1 MLPQKILAGVI
12 LIFSAFVLSPKLVW
26 GRTVY
31 QEEISSQSNR
41 MTEIKVWSGY
51 GLNINFIPTGEVIKK
66 VWLDDPSRITLTS
79 DGQLCKQGTGQQCTN
94 QGATVIHLKQI
105 NEIEFPNIPQ
115 SRTGATLL
123 TVITQG
129 ESGRNLY
136 QFKVKPAFGEP
147 EYATVDVK
155 PLPPMESPLDSTT
168 PAPTPISNS
177 FKDSNAL
184 ANGLYSGLQ
193 VATRA
198 GAIKPESQQ
207 WKKVNYLIS
216 LLRDG
221 MNLEK
226 ATTRSKIP
234 MSLFHQLLDWGKES

>member
-1 MLPQKILAGVI
+1 MLKQLGSS
-12 LIFSAFVLSPKLVW
+12 LLVLSVSLTFPALASA
-26 GRTVY
+26 RTVY
-31 QEEISSQSNR
+31 KEQVASTSNR
-41 MTEIKVWSGY
+41 MTQIKVWPGY

-79 DGQLCKQGTGQQCTN
+79 DGQLCKQGTGQECTN

-105 NEIEFPNIPQ
+105 KEIEFPNIPQ

-155 PLPPMESPLDSTT
+155 PLPPTESPLDSTT

-177 FKDSNAL
+177 FKDSDAL
-184 ANGLYSGLQ
+184 ANSLYSGLQ
-193 VATRA
+193 AATRA
-198 GAIKPESQQ
+198 GEINPESQQ
-207 WKKVNYLIS
+207 WKQANYLIS

-221 MNLEK
+221 MTVEK
-226 ATTRSKIP
+226 ARSRSQLP
-234 MSLFHQLLDWGKES
+234 MSLFRELLNWDKES